1 MFPEGASTGVVALDM
16 SASISGP
23 MYARVATTLR
33 GIVNANQSVGL
44 IMFSDTAY
52 ELLPPNSPPGAML
65 QFIPFF
71 VPLRY
76 YGSTPVFGQTP
87 WDTFMGGT
95 RVGEGLEMA
104 RLALKRAHVKHGAI
118 LLVSDLD
125 DSNADQGL
133 LEQEAL
139 QLRAEHIPVRIVPLF
154 AAPRDRRLFAAL
166 FGDKAFVDPSVFTH
180 TAKRHAAAVA
190 APQPWMLLLLGAA
203 ARRAA
208 RRQRALQRAAH
219 RTGRGGMKTQLRRH
233 RSALLA
239 LLLACVALVLGLL
252 AADVHA
258 WQTTVARDD
267 LRFRALPAHKGLWQ
281 PADRS
286 SPATPPRVSSAPA
299 ARSRTAARCSTSGSP
314 ASAAIPRCGRTR
326 RRCAPP
332 RRRRS
337 RA

>member
-1 MFPEGASTGVVALDM
+1 M

-23 MYARVATTLR
+23 IYARVATTLR

-44 IMFSDTAY
+44 IMYSDTAY

-95 RVGEGLEMA
+95 RVGEGLKMA
-104 RLALKRAHVKHGAI
+104 RLALKRAHVQHGAI

-125 DSNADQGL
+125 DSNADQAL

-190 APQPWMLLLLGAA
+190 APQPWLLLLLG
-203 ARRAA
+203 
-208 RRQRALQRAAH
+208 L
-219 RTGRGGMKTQLRRH
+219 LLVV
-233 RSALLA
+233 LLA
-239 LLLACVALVLGLL
+239 GNERFNGRLTARGVA
-252 AADVHA
+252 A
-258 WQTTVARDD
+258 
-267 LRFRALPAHKGLWQ
+267 
-281 PADRS
+281 
-286 SPATPPRVSSAPA
+286 
-299 ARSRTAARCSTSGSP
+299 
-314 ASAAIPRCGRTR
+314 
-326 RRCAPP
+326 
-332 RRRRS
+332 
-337 RA
+337 

>member
-1 MFPEGASTGVVALDM
+1 VRLPTFHRDVAVPLADLPRLHGAAQRTSLVRILLVAALATTLAWLFIVAKSAGAGRAAVFPEGASTGVVALDM

-23 MYARVATTLR
+23 IYARVATTLR

-44 IMFSDTAY
+44 IMYSDTAY

-95 RVGEGLEMA
+95 RVGEGLKMA

-125 DSNADQGL
+125 DSNADQAL
-133 LEQEAL
+133 LEQQAL

-190 APQPWMLLLLGAA
+190 APQPWLLIL
-203 ARRAA
+203 
-208 RRQRALQRAAH
+208 
-219 RTGRGGMKTQLRRH
+219 
-233 RSALLA
+233 
-239 LLLACVALVLGLL
+239 LGLL
-252 AADVHA
+252 LVGLLAGNERFNGRLA
-258 WQTTVARDD
+258 ARD
-267 LRFRALPAHKGLWQ
+267 
-281 PADRS
+281 
-286 SPATPPRVSSAPA
+286 VA
-299 ARSRTAARCSTSGSP
+299 A
-314 ASAAIPRCGRTR
+314 
-326 RRCAPP
+326 
-332 RRRRS
+332 
-337 RA
+337 